1 MTIASFGATSD
12 IENSMT
18 ETTIHHILDELA
30 EAATDHRDKGGKFE
44 RLMKA
49 YLTTDP
55 LYVSRF
61 SDVWMWNDW
70 PDRKGKADTG
80 IDLVAQERDT
90 GALVAIQ
97 CKFYAPTYTLQ
108 KGDIDSFF
116 TASGKSPFASRLIVS
131 TTDKWSKHAEDALE
145 TQQIPCARMRV
156 ADLDDSAVDWSKF
169 SLAKPDHV
177 VLRTKKKPF
186 KHQQAA
192 LKAVAKGFAEHER
205 GKLIMACGTGK
216 TFTSLKIMEQETP
229 SNGLVLFLVP
239 SISLLSQT
247 LKEWTAQATDEI
259 RAFAVCSDTKV
270 GKHSE
275 DIAVHDL
282 AFPAT
287 TDAKRLGQAIAA
299 RPKNDTRR
307 TVIFSTYQSIDVIS
321 QAQKKHGLG
330 EFDLIVCDEAHRT
343 TGVTLAEND
352 ESAFVRVH
360 KPEFL
365 AAKHRLYMTA
375 TPKIY
380 ADESKTKADEAG
392 AEIAS
397 MDDVALFGPEFH
409 RLGFGEAVSQG
420 LLADYKVMVLAVDEK
435 SVTKTFQSQLADENK
450 ELNLDD
456 VVKIVGCWNGLSK
469 RLATTEG
476 DNTAQLDPHPMRRA
490 VAFARD
496 IKSSKHLAK
505 LFPEVIDQYIDGQDE
520 DLLRCEA
527 EHVDGTFNVLLRNQK
542 LDWLKEETEGTT
554 CRILSNA
561 RCLSEGVDVPALDAV
576 LFLNPRDSVV
586 DVVQS
591 VGRVMRRA
599 EGKKY
604 GYIILPIGVPADLT
618 PEEALKDNKRYKVVW
633 QVLQALRAHDDR
645 FNALINKIDLNKTK
659 DDQLQ
664 IIGVGGGPG
673 DRDKGK
679 DDKGSP
685 GQMGFAFPHL
695 EEWRNAIYAKIVKKV
710 GDRRYWENWAN
721 DVAKIAER
729 HTARIK
735 ALLEDPESKQA
746 KAFGRFLK
754 GLKKNIN
761 PSIAEEDAIEMLSQH
776 LITKPVFEALFE
788 GYSFAEHNPVS
799 ISIEKMIL
807 SLGDQAFSK
816 EVESLDK
823 FYASVRQRAAGIDN
837 AEGKQKIIYELYET
851 FFKTAFKK
859 MADRLGIVYTP
870 VQAVDFI
877 IQSADHV
884 LRKEFGKGLSDEGV
898 HILDPFTGTGT
909 FMVRLIQ
916 SGLIKP
922 SDAMRKFHGEL
933 HANELVLLAY
943 YIAAINIE
951 EAYHGLTGESAYE
964 PFDGIVLT
972 DTFQLAE
979 EEGQFE
985 EVFPENNKRA
995 TRQKKTQIR
1004 VIIGNPPYSAQQESS
1019 NDNNKNIEY
1028 PGLDRRIGATYAAKS
1043 TAVNK
1048 KNLYD
1053 SYIRAIR
1060 WATDRIGESGVI
1072 AFITNGSFLDAN
1084 NMSGLRK
1091 CLVDEFSSL
1100 YIFNLRGNQ
1109 RTSGEESRREGG
1121 KIFDSGSRTP
1131 VAISIMVKNPKHQ
1144 GPAVLN
1150 YHDIGDYLSRD
1161 NKLAMIKQFGS
1172 VEGVEWE
1179 PLVPNSSGDWIN
1191 QRDPLFGTFIP
1202 VLSKAGENAIFAF
1215 NTAGSTTAR
1224 DSWVYNFSRDRLTAA
1239 IELTFSTYSKALEK
1253 YGKAIK
1259 GLKKDDWPPVEG
1271 FIDTAKARISWSR
1284 SLKADVARGRKYAL
1298 EPERIVTA
1306 MYRPFT
1312 KTNFY
1317 FSRSLV
1323 EYVYKQPDLFPEPGI
1338 ENRVISACGVGAN
1351 KPFTAL
1357 MTDIPSDY
1365 EFTSKSQCLPMYYY
1379 EVVEE
1384 GADKSEMF
1392 AQDGERVGKWRRTHA
1407 ISDWALN
1414 LFRDRYKD
1422 PSITKDDIFYYTYGV
1437 MSAPEYLQRFGSDL
1451 KKMAPRIPLA
1461 QNFRVFAKA
1470 GRSLADLHVG
1480 YEKVEPFPLAETRG
1494 QLGLDP
1500 VRDNKVS
1507 KMRFGKRGKE
1517 VDKSSIVVNSHLTFA
1532 NIPDEVHDFQV
1543 NGKSALEWIMERYQ
1557 VDTDKTSG
1565 IVNDPNDWATEH
1577 NDPAYIVDLIKRVV
1591 RVSVETM
1598 KIVSNL
1604 PALQERKA

>member
-1 MTIASFGATSD
+1 MS
-12 IENSMT
+12 

-205 GKLIMACGTGK
+205 GKMIMACGTGK

-275 DIAVHDL
+275 DIAIHDL

-505 LFPEVIDQYIDGQDE
+505 LFPEVIDQYIDGQDD

-618 PEEALKDNKRYKVVW
+618 PEEALKDNKKYKVVW

-645 FNALINKIDLNKTK
+645 FNALINKIDLNKDPGAGK
-659 DDQLQ
+659 
-664 IIGVGGGPG
+664 INVIGVGGAKPG
-673 DRDKGK
+673 TEGK
-679 DDKGSP
+679 DGKD
-685 GQMGFAFPHL
+685 GQTGQQIGFAFPHL
-695 EEWRNAIYAKIVKKV
+695 QEWRDAIFAKIVQKV
-710 GDRRYWENWAN
+710 GSRKYLEQWAGR
-721 DVAKIAER
+721 VADIAQR
-729 HTARIK
+729 HIDRIK
-735 ALLEDPESKQA
+735 LLLADPESKPS
-746 KAFGRFLK
+746 KAFAQFLK
-754 GLKKNIN
+754 GLHKNIN
-761 PSIAEEDAIEMLSQH
+761 PSITKDDAIEMLAQH

-788 GYSFAEHNPVS
+788 NYQFSKSNPVS
-799 ISIEKMIL
+799 VSMDKVLKIL
-807 SLGDQAFSK
+807 EAQALDK
-816 EVESLDK
+816 ETESLDK
-823 FYASVRQRAAGIDN
+823 FYNDVRMRVEGVDN
-837 AEGKQKIIYELYET
+837 AEGKQKVITELYDK
-851 FFKTAFKK
+851 FFAIAFKK

-870 VQAVDFI
+870 VPVVDFI
-877 IQSADHV
+877 IKSADEA
-884 LRKEFGKGLSDEGV
+884 LRAEFGQGLADEGV

-909 FMVRLIQ
+909 FLVRLLQ
-916 SGLIKP
+916 SGLISP
-922 SDAMRKFHGEL
+922 DAAKRKYQNEL
-933 HANELVLLAY
+933 HANEIVLLAY

-951 EAYHGLTGESAYE
+951 EAYHGLTGGDYT

-972 DTFQLAE
+972 DTFQLSE
-979 EEGQFE
+979 GEGQFE
-985 EVFPENNKRA
+985 EVFPENDKRA
-995 TRQKKTQIR
+995 KKQKKTEIR
-1004 VIIGNPPYSAQQESS
+1004 VIIGNPPYAGAQDSA
-1019 NDNNKNIEY
+1019 NDGDASIKY
-1028 PGLDRRIGATYAAKS
+1028 DKLDGEIRSTYAQHS
-1043 TAVNK
+1043 TATNK
-1048 KNLYD
+1048 SSLYN
-1053 SYIRAIR
+1053 SYIRAFR
-1060 WATDRIGESGVI
+1060 WASDRLQDNGVLCFVSNGF
-1072 AFITNGSFLDAN
+1072 FIDGKAADG
-1084 NMSGLRK
+1084 MRK
-1091 CLVDEFSSL
+1091 CLVDEFQSI
-1100 YIFNLRGNQ
+1100 YVFNLRGDQIN
-1109 RTSGEESRREGG
+1109 TSGETSRAEGG
-1121 KIFDSGSRTP
+1121 KIFGSGSRSSI
-1131 VAISIMVKNPKHQ
+1131 AITLLVKNSKKAGKPGQ
-1144 GPAVLN
+1144 IY
-1150 YHDIGDYLSRD
+1150 YHDIGSYLSREQ
-1161 NKLAMIKQFGS
+1161 KLDIVKEFG
-1172 VEGVEWE
+1172 GIGAIPWQTIT
-1179 PLVPNSSGDWIN
+1179 PNDSNDWIN
-1191 QRDPLFGTFIP
+1191 QRDPAFGKFLPLGDKTSAKDVVMFDHYSRG
-1202 VLSKAGENAIFAF
+1202 LE
-1215 NTAGSTTAR
+1215 TAR
-1224 DSWVYNFSRDRLTAA
+1224 DAWVYNAA
-1239 IELTFSTYSKALEK
+1239 RAKVEANVQKTIVFYNEQVKHYAKVSA
-1253 YGKAIK
+1253 
-1259 GLKKDDWPPVEG
+1259 KKTGDDLPSAESVVDKDPTKV
-1271 FIDTAKARISWSR
+1271 KWSS
-1284 SLKADVARGRKYAL
+1284 SLLADVERQRVATYREEGVVPAL
-1298 EPERIVTA
+1298 
-1306 MYRPFT
+1306 YRPYN
-1312 KTNFY
+1312 KRWAY
-1317 FSRSLV
+1317 FDGALNHRVGQL
-1323 EYVYKQPDLFPEPGI
+1323 PGIFPEPHMP
-1338 ENRVISACGVGAN
+1338 NRVICVKGVGAN
-1351 KPFTAL
+1351 KDFTAV
-1357 MTDIPSDY
+1357 MADVIPDLEMISKGQSFPLYWY
-1365 EFTSKSQCLPMYYY
+1365 EKADGTENSLFGG
-1379 EVVEE
+1379 EVV
-1384 GADKSEMF
+1384 
-1392 AQDGERVGKWRRTHA
+1392 DGYRRKHA
-1407 ISDWALN
+1407 ISDAALAR
-1414 LFRDRYKD
+1414 F
-1422 PSITKDDIFYYTYGV
+1422 TKAYGADVSKEDVFYYVYGILH
-1437 MSAPEYLQRFGSDL
+1437 SPEYLGRFGTDL
-1451 KKMAPRIPLA
+1451 KKMLPRIPLA
-1461 QNFRVFAKA
+1461 QDFWAFAKA
-1470 GRSLADLHVG
+1470 GRALADLHVG
-1480 YEKVEPFPLAETRG
+1480 YEQVEPYPLGQTTG

-1500 VRDNKVS
+1500 KADYRVA
-1507 KMRFGKRGKE
+1507 KMRFGKKGKE
-1517 VDKSSIVVNSHLTFA
+1517 SDRSAIVVNSHLTLTC
-1532 NIPDEVHDFQV
+1532 IPEEAYGYQV
-1543 NGKSALEWIMERYQ
+1543 NGKSAIEWLMECYQ
-1557 VDTDKTSG
+1557 VDTDKASNIT
-1565 IVNDPNDWATEH
+1565 NDPNDWST
-1577 NDPAYIVDLIKRVV
+1577 DPAYIVDLVKRIVQ
-1591 RVSVETM
+1591 VSVETM
-1598 KIVSNL
+1598 KVVKGL

>member
-1 MTIASFGATSD
+1 MA
-12 IENSMT
+12 
-18 ETTIHHILDELA
+18 ETTIHHILEELA
-30 EAATDHRDKGGKFE
+30 AAATDHRDKGGKFE
-44 RLMKA
+44 RLIRA

-80 IDLVAQERDT
+80 IDLVAAERDT

-116 TASGKSPFASRLIVS
+116 TASGKAPFASRLIVS
-131 TTDKWSKHAEDALE
+131 TTDKWSKHAEDALDA
-145 TQQIPCARMRV
+145 QQIPCARLRV
-156 ADLDDSAVDWSKF
+156 QDLDDSSVDWSKF

-177 VLRTKKKPF
+177 VLRTKKKPY

-192 LKAVAKGFAEHER
+192 IKAVSDGFGAHER

-216 TFTSLKIMEQETP
+216 TFTSLKIVEQETP
-229 SNGLVLFLVP
+229 SDGLVLFLVP

-247 LKEWTAQATDEI
+247 LKEWTAQATDDI

-287 TDAKRLGQAIAA
+287 TDAKRLGAAMAA
-299 RPKNDTRR
+299 RPKGDTRR
-307 TVIFSTYQSIDVIS
+307 TVLFSTYQSIDVIS
-321 QAQKKHGLG
+321 QAQKKYGLG
-330 EFDLIVCDEAHRT
+330 SFDLIVCDEAHRT
-343 TGVTLAEND
+343 TGVTLAD
-352 ESAFVRVH
+352 DTESAFVRVH
-360 KPEFL
+360 DPKFL
-365 AAKHRLYMTA
+365 ESAHRLYMTA
-375 TPKIY
+375 TPRIY

-397 MDDVALFGPEFH
+397 MDDPVKFGPEFH

-435 SVTKTFQSQLADENK
+435 SVTKTFQSQLADENN

-456 VVKIVGCWNGLSK
+456 AVKIVGCWNGLSK
-469 RLATTEG
+469 RLAATDG
-476 DNTAQLDPHPMRRA
+476 DNTAALDPHPMRRA

-496 IKSSKHLAK
+496 IKSSKHLADM
-505 LFPEVIDQYIDGQDE
+505 FPKVVDQYIDGHD
-520 DLLRCEA
+520 DDSLLRCEV

-542 LDWLKEETEGTT
+542 LDWLKEDTEGNT

-645 FNALINKIDLNKTK
+645 FNALVNKIELNKTK

-673 DRDKGK
+673 EGDGKGNES
-679 DDKGSP
+679 GGQP

-695 EEWRNAIYAKIVKKV
+695 EEWRNAIYAKIVQKV

-735 ALLEDPESKQA
+735 ELLEDPDSKQA

-799 ISIEKMIL
+799 ISIEKMIR

-816 EVESLDK
+816 ETESLDK

-884 LRKEFGKGLSDEGV
+884 LRHEFGKGLSDEGV

-922 SDAMRKFHGEL
+922 ADAVRKFHGEL

-951 EAYHGLTGESAYE
+951 EAYHGLAGDSAYE

-995 TRQKKTQIR
+995 ARQKKTQIR
-1004 VIIGNPPYSAQQESS
+1004 VIIGNPPYSAQQESQ

-1084 NMSGLRK
+1084 NMDGLRK
-1091 CLVDEFSSL
+1091 CLVEEFSTL

-1131 VAISIMVKNPKHQ
+1131 VAISIMVKNPGHQ

-1150 YHDIGDYLSRD
+1150 YYDIGDYLNRET
-1161 NKLAMIKQFGS
+1161 KLELIKKFGS
-1172 VEGVEWE
+1172 VEGMAWE
-1179 PLVPNSSGDWIN
+1179 HLTPNSAGDWIN
-1191 QRDPLFGTFIP
+1191 QRDPLFGKFIP
-1202 VLSKAGENAIFAF
+1202 VLSKSGENAVFSF

-1224 DSWVYNFSRDRLTAA
+1224 DAWVYNFSRSRLAA
-1239 IELTFSTYSKALEK
+1239 AVELTFSTYSKAVEK
-1253 YGKAIK
+1253 YAKAVK

-1271 FIDTAKARISWSR
+1271 FIDTAKSRISWSR
-1284 SLKADVARGRKYAL
+1284 SLKADVARGRQYTF
-1298 EPERIVTA
+1298 EPDYIVQA

-1312 KTNFY
+1312 RTHFY
-1317 FSRSLV
+1317 FNRSLV
-1323 EYVYKQPDLFPEPGI
+1323 EYVYKQPDLFPEPGMD
-1338 ENRVISACGVGAN
+1338 NRVISACGVGAN

-1357 MTDIPSDY
+1357 MTNIPSDY
-1365 EFTSKSQCLPMYYY
+1365 EFTSKSQCLPLYYY
-1379 EVVEE
+1379 EPVLEA
-1384 GADKSEMF
+1384 ADETQLF
-1392 AQDGERVGKWRRTHA
+1392 AQGGDHIGKWRRICA
-1407 ISDWALN
+1407 ISDWALAH
-1414 LFRDRYKD
+1414 FQSKYKD
-1422 PSITKDDIFYYTYGV
+1422 TSITKDDIFYYTYGV
-1437 MSAPEYLQRFGSDL
+1437 MSSPEYLKRFGSDL
-1451 KKMAPRIPLA
+1451 KKMPPRLPLTQDFWA
-1461 QNFRVFAKA
+1461 FAKA
-1470 GRSLADLHVG
+1470 GRALSDLHVN
-1480 YEKVEPFPLAETRG
+1480 YEQVEPYPLTETRG

-1500 VRDNKVS
+1500 ERDYKVS
-1507 KMRFGKRGKE
+1507 RMRFGKRGKE
-1517 VDKSSIVVNSHLTFA
+1517 VDKSTLIVNNHLTFT
-1532 NIPDEVHDFQV
+1532 NIPEEVQQFQV
-1543 NGKSALEWIMERYQ
+1543 NGKSAIEWLIERYQ
-1557 VDTDKTSG
+1557 VSTDKASN
-1565 IVNDPNDWATEH
+1565 IVNDPNDWAAEH
-1577 NDPAYIVDLIKRVV
+1577 NDPAYIVNLVKRIV

-1598 KIVSNL
+1598 KIVDGL
-1604 PALQERKA
+1604 PPLNERKG